1 MYKLVF
7 QKKPLE
13 FFKKLDK
20 FIQEKIGKKFEQLK
34 ENPRLGKPLLSNL
47 SGLWKLRIDKYRLI
61 YQVKDEELIIFVLKI
76 GHRKN
81 IY

>member
-7 QKKPLE
+7 QKKALE

-34 ENPRLGKPLLSNL
+34 ENPRLGKPLLGNL
-47 SGLWKLRIDKYRLI
+47 SGLWKLRIGKYRII
-61 YQVKDEELIIFVLKI
+61 YQIKDEELIIFILKI
-76 GHRKN
+76 GHRKK